1 MVPLSLLH
9 LLWMQPLCTI
19 GPLRRIAALVTV
31 GVRQSLLSGS
41 ALLLRGQYP
50 KPSAPA
56 LHHPAALC
64 TQKKIVLSPSTHL
77 HFVESGSIL
86 SRLPETVKKFPSQ
99 QRRNTFT
106 IRAANCAGIE
116 KPRSPGP
123 LLKNCEVFGNMASN
137 RCLPVP
143 GCAILQPTSGL
154 CCVGRPP
161 F

>member
-31 GVRQSLLSGS
+31 GVRQNLLHRS
-41 ALLLRGQYP
+41 ALPLRGQYP
-50 KPSAPA
+50 KPSVP
-56 LHHPAALC
+56 PC
-64 TQKKIVLSPSTHL
+64 TTRRLSARRRKSFYPRQRICTLWKVGPFYHGCQK
-77 HFVESGSIL
+77 L
-86 SRLPETVKKFPSQ
+86 SRSFLHNKDEMLSRYGLQTVPELK
-99 QRRNTFT
+99 
-106 IRAANCAGIE
+106 
-116 KPRSPGP
+116 SPGP